1 MAIIRAVSVTACE
14 QRPVQ
19 PGLAGLFYWIG
30 FGHRGSTTPP
40 ITRLNGSCLCNALA
54 RPAAL
59 PSRRRSTPAPPPQ
72 ARGSWLPLQWH
83 NWPNEARLLL
93 GLVAL
98 WSVVGLLVLTSA
110 SWWVAEREMGD
121 GAFYLKRQ
129 LIWMVASW
137 GLLWLGIRC
146 SLRRWLQL
154 APTALL
160 VGCVLVAATL
170 VMGSTVNGASRW
182 LVVGPIQLQPS
193 ELVKPFVVLQGAALF
208 SQWKRANSDQRL
220 LWLGVFAGLILL
232 ILKQP
237 NLSTAAL
244 TGLLLWLMA
253 LAAGV
258 SLPLLLG
265 AAAGGGL
272 LGGASIAINE
282 YQRLRVISFLDPWKD
297 AQGNGYQLVQSLL
310 AIGSGGIWGEGYG
323 LSTQKLQ
330 YLPIQ
335 STDFIFAVFAEEFGY
350 VGSLVLLLFLLLFG
364 YVGLRVALSCRG
376 NQQRLV
382 AMGCTI
388 LLVGQSILN
397 IAVASGAMP
406 TTGLPLPLISYGGN
420 SLMASLLV
428 AGLLIRCSLEAAG
441 LGEAA
446 PHRPPKPSRPADKLA

>member
-1 MAIIRAVSVTACE
+1 MSS
-14 QRPVQ
+14 
-19 PGLAGLFYWIG
+19 PGQASGKSWSWPWELW
-30 FGHRGSTTPP
+30 
-40 ITRLNGSCLCNALA
+40 
-54 RPAAL
+54 PA
-59 PSRRRSTPAPPPQ
+59 
-72 ARGSWLPLQWH
+72 
-83 NWPNEARLLL
+83 EARLLL

-98 WSVVGLLVLTSA
+98 WSVVGLLVLASA
-110 SWWVAEREMGD
+110 SWWVAVREMGD

-137 GLLWLGIRC
+137 GLLVLGVRT
-146 SLRRWLQL
+146 SLRRWLHL
-154 APTALL
+154 APLGLL
-160 VGCVLVAATL
+160 VGCLLVAATL
-170 VMGSTVNGASRW
+170 MVGTTVNGASRW
-182 LVVGPIQLQPS
+182 LVLGPVQLQPS

-208 SQWKRANSDQRL
+208 AHWRRIGLDQKL
-220 LWLGVFAGLILL
+220 MWLGVFGALILL
-232 ILKQP
+232 VLRQP

-258 SLPLLLG
+258 GLPLLLG
-265 AAAGGGL
+265 AATAGGL
-272 LGGASIAINE
+272 LGFASIAINE
-282 YQRLRVISFLDPWKD
+282 YQRLRVASFLDPWRD
-297 AQGNGYQLVQSLL
+297 AQGDGYQLVQSLL
-310 AIGSGGIWGEGYG
+310 AIGSGGIFGEGFG

-350 VGSLVLLLFLLLFG
+350 VGSVVLLGFLLLFG
-364 YVGLRVALSCRG
+364 FVGLRVALGCRS

-382 AMGCTI
+382 AMGATT

-428 AGLLIRCSLEAAG
+428 CGLLIRCSLESHGPLASSASTS
-441 LGEAA
+441 
-446 PHRPPKPSRPADKLA
+446 RRRRSPPRHASR